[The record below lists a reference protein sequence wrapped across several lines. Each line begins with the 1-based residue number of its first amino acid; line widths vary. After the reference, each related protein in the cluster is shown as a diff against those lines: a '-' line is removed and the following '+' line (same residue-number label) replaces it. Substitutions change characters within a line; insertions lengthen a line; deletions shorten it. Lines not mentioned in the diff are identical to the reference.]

1 MREVAA
7 QTGSSPAAPNQPNH
21 PTNQANGD
29 VRRPLRCH
37 TAALSIQ
44 ADEIRP
50 QTVAEVSWSG
60 VATGRRT
67 TMIGDTD
74 GAVSLVRP
82 HSYLITG
89 RTHAGRPCPASDCP
103 AEEDDSHRKPRGARP
118 PPSPHCTPT
127 PHHASIGPPGST
139 ARQDPAARR
148 TSHPGRRTDCAPE
161 ARPRVQKGAGR
172 RWHVSAC
179 S

>member
-44 ADEIRP
+44 ADGIRP

-89 RTHAGRPCPASDCP
+89 RTHAGRPCPASDWAQPGRGGRFAPEAAGRP
-103 AEEDDSHRKPRGARP
+103 AAPL
-118 PPSPHCTPT
+118 PHCTPT

-139 ARQDPAARR
+139 ARQDP
-148 TSHPGRRTDCAPE
+148 PGRRTDCAPE